1 MIEMLS
7 NIYDRLHFILEKV
20 KGVEARIDLLERSKG
35 KSSVRK
41 LNTLYGERKK
51 GLRGL
56 LKRRDKD

>member
-1 MIEMLS
+1 MLS